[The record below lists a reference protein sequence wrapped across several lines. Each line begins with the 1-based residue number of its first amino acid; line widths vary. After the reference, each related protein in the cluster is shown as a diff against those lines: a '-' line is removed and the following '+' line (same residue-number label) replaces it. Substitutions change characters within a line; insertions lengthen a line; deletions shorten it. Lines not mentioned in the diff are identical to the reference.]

1 VRVSGQRIVIV
12 GGGAI
17 GGVWAARLAQGG
29 NDVAILDASPAV
41 VDAIARDGLVVERS
55 AGAGSGRDTLNVRA
69 SAQPEALLESGQP
82 AVVWFFVKAQHTAAA
97 AQLARPLIGPETV
110 VVSQQN
116 GWGNADVLA
125 EVFPPERLVV
135 GVTYHSATVA
145 GPGHVRHTGQ
155 GPAFVGPYVD
165 GGATTHAEM
174 VAGLL
179 TAAGLETVATPQVKT
194 EIWKKLILNCATLPT
209 SALTRLTAG
218 AVGEP
223 GLLLEL
229 LDQIAAEA
237 VAVANALGYDIT
249 LEERLDRI
257 HAILRNGG
265 AGKASMLQD
274 VEGGRKT
281 EIEVINAAVVRAAE
295 RAGMGDRV
303 PLNRAMVAL
312 VGGLERS
319 YLPAS
324 APAAATGTAASG
336 TAASG
341 AVQR

>member
-1 VRVSGQRIVIV
+1 MAKLAIV

-17 GGVWAARLAQGG
+17 GGVWAARLGASE
-29 NDVAILDASPAV
+29 NDVSILDTSPAV
-41 VDAIARDGLVVERS
+41 VEAISRDGVVVERA
-55 AGAGSGRDTLNVRA
+55 AGAGSGSETVRPRTT
-69 SAQPEALLESGQP
+69 SDPEEIGEVD
-82 AVVWFFVKAQHTAAA
+82 VVWCFVKAQHTAAA
-97 AQLARPLIGPETV
+97 AQLARPLVGQETI

-125 EVFPPERLVV
+125 QTYPPEQLVV
-135 GVTYHSATVA
+135 GVTYHSATVV

-165 GGATTHAEM
+165 GAALEHAER
-174 VAGLL
+174 VAALL
-179 TAAGLETVATPQVKT
+179 NAAGLETTATAQVKT

-218 AVGEP
+218 ALGEP
-223 GLLLEL
+223 GPTLDL
-229 LDQIAAEA
+229 LDAIAAEA
-237 VAVANALGYDIT
+237 VAVANALGYDVT
-249 LEERLDRI
+249 LDERLERI

-281 EIEVINAAVVRAAE
+281 EIEVINAAVVNAAE
-295 RAGMGDRV
+295 GVGLGDRV

-312 VGGLERS
+312 VQGLERA
-319 YLPAS
+319 YLKES
-324 APAAATGTAASG
+324 
-336 TAASG
+336 
-341 AVQR
+341 R

>member
-1 VRVSGQRIVIV
+1 MATLAIV

-17 GGVWAARLAQGG
+17 GGVWAARLAAAG
-29 NDVAILDASPAV
+29 NQVAILDTSTAV
-41 VDAIARDGLVVERS
+41 VEAISRHGLLVEHS
-55 AGAGSGRDTLNVRA
+55 AGAGSGSETARVRA
-69 SAQPEALLESGQP
+69 AARPEEIGRSD
-82 AVVWFFVKAQHTAAA
+82 VVWFFVKAQHTAAA
-97 AQLARPLIGPETV
+97 AQLARPLVGAETI

-125 EVFPPERLVV
+125 QTYPPERLVV
-135 GVTYHSATVA
+135 GVTYHSATVV

-165 GGATTHAEM
+165 GSSVEQAEM

-179 TAAGLETVATPQVKT
+179 TAAGLETTPTAQVKT

-223 GLLLEL
+223 GPLLEL
-229 LDQIAAEA
+229 LDAIAAEA

-249 LEERLDRI
+249 LDERLERI
-257 HAILRNGG
+257 HAILRNSGT
-265 AGKASMLQD
+265 GKASMLQD

-281 EIEVINAAVVRAAE
+281 EMDVINAAVVRAAE
-295 RAGMGDRV
+295 GAGLGDKV

-312 VGGLERS
+312 VEGLERS
-319 YLPAS
+319 YLKE
-324 APAAATGTAASG
+324 
-336 TAASG
+336 
-341 AVQR
+341 VK

>member
-1 VRVSGQRIVIV
+1 MARLSILRPVKMKVAIA

-17 GGVWAARLAQGG
+17 GGVWAARLAQQGA
-29 NDVAILDASPAV
+29 DVAILDVSRAV
-41 VDAIARDGLVVERS
+41 VDAISRDGLIVERA
-55 AGAGSGRDTLNVRA
+55 AGAGSGRDVVRVRA
-69 SAQPEALLESGQP
+69 TADPEAIGP
-82 AVVWFFVKAQHTAAA
+82 VDAVWFFVKAQHTASAA
-97 AQLARPLIGPETV
+97 RLARPLAGPETV

-125 EVFPPERLVV
+125 QTYAPERLVM
-135 GVTYHSATVA
+135 GVTYHSATVVA
-145 GPGHVRHTGQ
+145 PGHVRHTGQ
-155 GPAFVGPYVD
+155 GPAYVGPYLD
-165 GGATTHAEM
+165 GGDLTPATQ

-179 TAAGLETVATPQVKT
+179 TAAGLETAATSQVKT

-218 AVGEP
+218 AAGEP
-223 GLLLEL
+223 GPL
-229 LDQIAAEA
+229 LDLLDAIAAEA
-237 VAVANALGYDIT
+237 VLVAGTLGYDIA
-249 LEERLDRI
+249 LDERLERI

-281 EIEVINAAVVRAAE
+281 EIEVVNGAVVRAAE
-295 RAGMGDRV
+295 EAGLGERV

-319 YLPAS
+319 YLQD
-324 APAAATGTAASG
+324 
-336 TAASG
+336 G
-341 AVQR
+341 A